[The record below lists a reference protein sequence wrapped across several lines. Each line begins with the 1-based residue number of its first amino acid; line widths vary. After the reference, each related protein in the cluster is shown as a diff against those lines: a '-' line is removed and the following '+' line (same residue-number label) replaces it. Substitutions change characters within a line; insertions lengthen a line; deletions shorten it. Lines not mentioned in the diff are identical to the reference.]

1 MENTRRTW
9 LTGLTTQG
17 SRGFTETEAPSTGPE
32 WFCTRSSAHILSLL
46 AWCFLELLP
55 VGVGISLTFLPALG
69 IFFLL
74 LGFLFWPWCKGFL
87 LVFQCLVLSLLAV
100 VLWMEACS
108 FPKGNEGTVDVGNRE
123 GSWKQEVVDGEEIMM
138 WLYCKRVESIF

>member
-69 IFFLL
+69 IFSSYWVSFSGLGVRVFSLSSSVLFCPFWLL
-74 LGFLFWPWCKGFL
+74 CCGWKPALFRREMKG
-87 LVFQCLVLSLLAV
+87 Q
-100 VLWMEACS
+100 WMWEIE
-108 FPKGNEGTVDVGNRE
+108 KVQ
-123 GSWKQEVVDGEEIMM
+123 GS
-138 WLYCKRVESIF
+138 R